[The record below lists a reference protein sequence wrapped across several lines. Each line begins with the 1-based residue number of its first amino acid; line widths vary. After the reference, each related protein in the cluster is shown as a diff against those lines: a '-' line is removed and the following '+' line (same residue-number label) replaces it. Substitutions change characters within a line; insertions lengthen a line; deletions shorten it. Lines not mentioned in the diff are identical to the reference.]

1 VHIPFIED
9 KNTIVK
15 ELHNPDK
22 KNVGQVT
29 NINWFSYLSFF
40 IRLAVHLIH
49 FRVAGQATRN
59 NKGT

>member
-9 KNTIVK
+9 KNTKVK

-29 NINWFSYLSFF
+29 NINWERKTIYTMLDAFIGKKKLKDALSNV
-40 IRLAVHLIH
+40 LHDV
-49 FRVAGQATRN
+49 
-59 NKGT
+59 K

>member
-29 NINWFSYLSFF
+29 NINWERKTIYTMLDAFIGKKKLKDALSNV
-40 IRLAVHLIH
+40 LHDV
-49 FRVAGQATRN
+49 
-59 NKGT
+59 K